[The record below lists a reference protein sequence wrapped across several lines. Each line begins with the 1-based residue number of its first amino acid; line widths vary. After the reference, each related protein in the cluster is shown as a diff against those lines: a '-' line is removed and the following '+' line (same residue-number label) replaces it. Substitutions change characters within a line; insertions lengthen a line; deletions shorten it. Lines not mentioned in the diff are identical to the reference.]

1 MIDNNHMT
9 RFSNNTTHQNIKH
22 LINKYSTYIYM
33 SHFHLDSHSFLSL
46 NSFLTSSTKS
56 FKYGKSCN
64 VKHHKLGL
72 ADCCLM
78 PTQQFFSYT
87 MARWNDDE
95 VRFVLDQHTKLDF
108 YSTSQLKQQSADG
121 HVAPLGYI
129 ILIPTH
135 PVFGLSPYCCVL

>member
-1 MIDNNHMT
+1 
-9 RFSNNTTHQNIKH
+9 
-22 LINKYSTYIYM
+22 M

-87 MARWNDDE
+87 MAR
-95 VRFVLDQHTKLDF
+95 
-108 YSTSQLKQQSADG
+108 
-121 HVAPLGYI
+121 
-129 ILIPTH
+129 
-135 PVFGLSPYCCVL
+135 